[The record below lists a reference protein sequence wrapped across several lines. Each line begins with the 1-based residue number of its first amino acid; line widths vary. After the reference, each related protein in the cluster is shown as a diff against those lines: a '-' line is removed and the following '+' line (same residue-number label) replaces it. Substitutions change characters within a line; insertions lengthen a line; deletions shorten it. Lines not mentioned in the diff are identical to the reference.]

1 MTVRIRPVPR
11 REPGVLPW
19 RAPAAHRGGWWQSC
33 WVLAWRGIR
42 PSIRNGEVL
51 TAILAPTVFTL
62 GFYVP
67 LARVMNFVGHGS
79 SSYAQFLMPMIIMQA
94 VSFCAT
100 AAALRSASDAR
111 DGLDARLATLPIP
124 SVAPLAGR
132 TAVTGYRIVI
142 AVAAALVS
150 GHVIGFRCY
159 GTWPQT
165 AGFLAVAVALGV
177 MLGLFGDL
185 LGALSKSPEATTQML
200 TLPQLIL
207 GMVSTGF
214 APVEQFPSWIQG
226 FARHQPVSAF
236 VDTMRALA
244 GDRPGYATAPTW
256 AAVGPGIGWL
266 LAGVLVFGGGSVLVA
281 VRRRR

>member
-1 MTVRIRPVPR
+1 MTVRIRSMPR
-11 REPGVLPW
+11 RGPAVLSG
-19 RAPAAHRGGWWQSC
+19 RATGAALRGRWHVC

-51 TAILAPTVFTL
+51 TAMLAPTVFTL

-67 LARVMNFVGHGS
+67 LARVMNFVGHGA
-79 SSYAQFLMPMIIMQA
+79 SSYAQFLMPMIVMQA

-132 TAVTGYRIVI
+132 TGVTGYRIVI

-150 GHVIGFRCY
+150 GYVIGFRCY

-165 AGFLAVAVALGV
+165 VGFVAFAVSLGV

-214 APVEQFPSWIQG
+214 APAEQFPPWIRG
-226 FARHQPVSAF
+226 FARYQPVSAF
-236 VDTMRALA
+236 VDAMRALA
-244 GDRPGYATAPTW
+244 GDRPGYARTPDW
-256 AAVGPGIGWL
+256 ATVGPGIGWM